1 MIWLLASK
9 GRSFMAKPQIEI
21 GKRAF
26 EEVLRIYPKMK
37 DAKNSLGISSNLLLY
52 DWLQGVAPSAKYLQR
67 LYYVGADVIYILTGQ
82 RKNENETS

>member
-1 MIWLLASK
+1 
-9 GRSFMAKPQIEI
+9 MAKPQIEI

-52 DWLQGVAPSAKYLQR
+52 DWMEGVAPSAKYLQR
-67 LYYVGADVIYILTGQ
+67 LHYCGADVIYILTGK
-82 RKNENETS
+82 RAESK